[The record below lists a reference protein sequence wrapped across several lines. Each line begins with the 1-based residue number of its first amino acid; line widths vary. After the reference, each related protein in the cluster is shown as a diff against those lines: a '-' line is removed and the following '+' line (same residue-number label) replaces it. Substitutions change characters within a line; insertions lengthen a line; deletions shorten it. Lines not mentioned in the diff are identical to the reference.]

1 MSTNKSQNLNLHLWE
16 PEDDFLRTEF
26 NENFTAVDSAVKSAQ
41 TAAVN
46 AQQTADKALL
56 LPYATGSYT
65 GNGTSVEID
74 LGFRP
79 SFLIVV
85 SMRSGIGMGQDY
97 EWIGF
102 FGITGGTSLSNQLI
116 LTDTGFCGLKING
129 YPSLSENGRV
139 YEYIAF
145 R

>member
-46 AQQTADKALL
+46 AQQTADKALS

-65 GNGTSVEID
+65 GNGKDISIN

-79 SFLIVV
+79 SFLMISGMRSAYVGGAGEYSNYNIMTGGNVV
-85 SMRSGIGMGQDY
+85 SDRVA
-97 EWIGF
+97 
-102 FGITGGTSLSNQLI
+102 
-116 LTDTGFCGLKING
+116 LTDTGFIAKYFDAGSPNVAV
-129 YPSLSENGRV
+129 NGRT
-139 YEYIAF
+139 YDYIAF